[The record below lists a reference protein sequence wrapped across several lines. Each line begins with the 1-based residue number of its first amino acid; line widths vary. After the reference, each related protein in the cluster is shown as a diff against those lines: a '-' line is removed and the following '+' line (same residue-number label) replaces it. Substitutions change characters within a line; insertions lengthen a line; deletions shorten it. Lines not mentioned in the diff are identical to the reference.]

1 MGSELLFVSKQ
12 TPGEENMTTKQI
24 KNDITETIELS
35 IKLRDMIGN
44 LHKNVCQEMSKKEKQ
59 DEPTTEEQLLSEI
72 MIPMISD
79 ATQLLGKVAM
89 LDNIYNK

>member
-1 MGSELLFVSKQ
+1 
-12 TPGEENMTTKQI
+12 MTTKQI
-24 KNDITETIELS
+24 KNDIAETIELS

-44 LHKNVCQEMSKKEKQ
+44 LHQNVCQEMSKKEKQ

-72 MIPMISD
+72 MTPMISD
-79 ATQLLGKVAM
+79 ATQLLGKMSM

>member
-1 MGSELLFVSKQ
+1 
-12 TPGEENMTTKQI
+12 MTTKQI
-24 KNDITETIELS
+24 KNDIAETIELS

-44 LHKNVCQEMSKKEKQ
+44 LHQNVCQEMSKKEKQ

-72 MIPMISD
+72 MTPMISD

>member
-1 MGSELLFVSKQ
+1 
-12 TPGEENMTTKQI
+12 MTTKQI

-35 IKLRDMIGN
+35 IKLRDMISN

>member
-1 MGSELLFVSKQ
+1 
-12 TPGEENMTTKQI
+12 MTTKQI